1 MIMVVAYAQYSIGPL
16 AEAIGQRYTY
26 ALHMTESFRKGQIGM
41 QIAIV
46 GTGYVGLVT
55 GVCLADV
62 GHTVMCVDTN
72 EDKIKKLKAGIP
84 PIFEPGIEA
93 LIKRNIENERISFT
107 TDLAAALQNAEC
119 VFIAVGTPQGEDGS
133 ADLQYVK
140 NVARDVGRLAAREL
154 VVIVK
159 STVPVGTCDVVE
171 QVLKD
176 EVAKRGVAFPVHVA
190 SNPEFLKEG
199 TAIDDFMHPD
209 RIVAGASDPFAEN
222 ILREIYKPYIVDDP
236 NKLFLMDKRSSELT
250 KYAANAMLATRI
262 SFMNEIAR
270 LCEKVGANVDNIRL
284 GMGADPRI
292 GRKFLYAGPG
302 FGGSCFPKDVAA
314 LRKTGKSY
322 GVTLEV
328 LEAVNV
334 ANEAQKLFVAQKV
347 VSHYKA
353 MVGLRV
359 AVWGLAFKPGTDD
372 CREAPAKTIIE
383 ELLKAGAAVVA
394 HDPEGESNFRAEI
407 GERAG
412 LTYAKSAYDAVKG
425 ADGVVLVT
433 EWSEYKRPN
442 WDKIGGMMRK
452 RAVFDLRNQYV
463 GETLRKAGF
472 YYECVGRPNA

>member
-1 MIMVVAYAQYSIGPL
+1 
-16 AEAIGQRYTY
+16 
-26 ALHMTESFRKGQIGM
+26 M
-41 QIAIV
+41 QIAVV

-62 GHTVMCVDTN
+62 GHTVICVDTN
-72 EDKIKKLKAGIP
+72 EDKVKKLKAGIA

-93 LIKRNIENERISFT
+93 LITRNIEHERVSFT
-107 TDLAAALQNAEC
+107 TKLEDALKTAEC

-140 NVARDVGRLAAREL
+140 NVARDVGRLAGREL

-159 STVPVGTCDVVE
+159 STVPVGTCDIVE
-171 QVLKD
+171 QVLAD
-176 EVAKRGVAFPVHVA
+176 EVKKRGVSFKLHVA

-199 TAIDDFMHPD
+199 TAIEDFMKPD
-209 RIVAGASDPFAEN
+209 RIVAGASDPFAAEM
-222 ILREIYKPYIVDDP
+222 LREIYKPFIVDDP
-236 NKLFLMDKRSSELT
+236 GKLFLMDKRSSELT

-302 FGGSCFPKDVAA
+302 FGGSCFPKDVSA
-314 LRKTGKSY
+314 LRKTGKVH

-328 LEAVNV
+328 LEAVHV
-334 ANEAQKLFVAQKV
+334 ANEAQKVFVAHKV
-347 VSHYKA
+347 IDHFKKA
-353 MVGLRV
+353 QGSVKGLKF

-372 CREAPAKTIIE
+372 VRESPARTIVE

-394 HDPEGESNFRAEI
+394 HDPEGEANFRLEI
-407 GERAG
+407 GERPN
-412 LTYAKSAYDAVKG
+412 LTYAKSAYEALQG
-425 ADGVVLVT
+425 ADGLCLVT

-442 WDKIGGMMRK
+442 WEKIGGIMRK
-452 RAVFDLRNQYV
+452 KAVFDFRNQWV
-463 GETLRKAGF
+463 GDTLRKAGF
-472 YYECVGRPNA
+472 HYECVGRPNA